1 LRGDFIDIWASL
13 LTRAADPER
22 QVGLADIL
30 AANELWQEIVRI
42 EKTGI
47 FGMLGEIRSEFTFTG
62 DYPLATL
69 PIDQFLLRDKWEHTH
84 PAFARDQGK

>member
-1 LRGDFIDIWASL
+1 M
-13 LTRAADPER
+13 
-22 QVGLADIL
+22 
-30 AANELWQEIVRI
+30 

-84 PAFARDQGK
+84 PAFARDSGK